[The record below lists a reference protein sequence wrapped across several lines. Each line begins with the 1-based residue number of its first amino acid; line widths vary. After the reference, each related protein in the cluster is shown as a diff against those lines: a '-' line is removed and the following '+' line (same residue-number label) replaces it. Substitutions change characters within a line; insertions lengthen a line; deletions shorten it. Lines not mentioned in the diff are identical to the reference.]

1 MKYVAF
7 LRAVN
12 VGGRLVKM
20 DVLRGIFEKLGLTEV
35 STFIA
40 SGNVIFE
47 SDGAPDDLEAAIEKS
62 LKATLGYDV
71 TTMVR
76 TMGNVATVLDIVQG
90 KKLSPGNGATLYIG
104 FLKRAPP
111 RGAARAV
118 AGMSNEVDSLLVIG
132 QELYWRCWKAF
143 SDSTVTGPRL
153 EKVLGTP
160 ATFRNFNTVQRIAAR
175 FPAA

>member
-12 VGGRLVKM
+12 VGGRIVKM
-20 DVLRGIFEKLGLTEV
+20 DALRRVFEKLAVTEV

-104 FLKRAPP
+104 FLKHAPP
-111 RGAARAV
+111 RAAARAV
-118 AGMSNEVDSLLVIG
+118 VGMSNDVDSLRVAG
-132 QELYWRCWKAF
+132 RELYWRCQKSF
-143 SDSTVTGPRL
+143 SDSTLDGGRL
-153 EKVLGTP
+153 EKALKTP
-160 ATFRNFNTVQRIAAR
+160 VTLRNFNTVQKIAAR
-175 FPAA
+175 FPVA